1 MRSQY
6 EREARLKG
14 HKAHALAIVLFVTF
28 PIWVLPWALFELYKI
43 TEESTWE
50 WLNRREDKRR
60 RDEQKAGVRDVV
72 ISVREG
78 RSQ

>member
-1 MRSQY
+1 MR
-6 EREARLKG
+6 
-14 HKAHALAIVLFVTF
+14 HKAHAMAVCLFVTF

-50 WLNRREDKRR
+50 WLNRREKRR
-60 RDEQKAGVRDVV
+60 HDEQKAGSQMGARVQEVLN
-72 ISVREG
+72 REG